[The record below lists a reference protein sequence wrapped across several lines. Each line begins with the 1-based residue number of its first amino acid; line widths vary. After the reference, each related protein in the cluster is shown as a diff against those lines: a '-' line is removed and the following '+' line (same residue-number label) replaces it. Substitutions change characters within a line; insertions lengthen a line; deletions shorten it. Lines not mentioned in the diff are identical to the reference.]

1 MPVSKQLLDI
11 LCCPKTR
18 VAVKELT
25 AEQLNKINKDI
36 SEKTINYADGKPVDK
51 QLEEGLITED
61 NKIIYRVD
69 EEIPIMLIDMGIPA
83 EQFNNL

>member
-61 NKIIYRVD
+61 NKTIYRVD

-83 EQFNNL
+83 EQFSNL

>member
-1 MPVSKQLLDI
+1 MPLSKKLLDI

-18 VAVKELT
+18 VALKELT
-25 AEQLNKINKDI
+25 AEQIIKINKEI
-36 SEKTINYADGKPVDK
+36 PGKTINYVDGKPVDK

-83 EQFNNL
+83 EQFKNL